1 MILNKWEIWKKIFK
15 DLEIIDLIDL
25 YQQKYLE
32 KEGSLSEM
40 TFKLCGK
47 KLYKVEQCSN
57 GENRPLRP
65 EQMIYAAI
73 DALIC
78 IKLFKL
84 LINK

>member
-1 MILNKWEIWKKIFK
+1 MGNMKKIFK
-15 DLEIIDLIDL
+15 DFEIVDLIDV

-32 KEGSLSEM
+32 KAGSLSDM
-40 TFKLCGK
+40 AFKLCGK

-57 GENRPLRP
+57 WENRPLRP

-78 IKLFKL
+78 VKLFKL
-84 LINK
+84 LNNSNLRK